1 MKNDGG
7 PAFPAALESTR
18 IGFQVFQGMTLRDYF
33 AAAAMA
39 GGCVYAKDAFVIADK
54 MLEERKVCKDISE

>member
-1 MKNDGG
+1 VKNDGG
-7 PAFPAALESTR
+7 PAFPLSKGPALQLPT
-18 IGFQVFQGMTLRDYF
+18 GMSLRDYF

>member
-1 MKNDGG
+1 MKKDGG
-7 PAFPAALESTR
+7 PAFP
-18 IGFQVFQGMTLRDYF
+18 IGPGYGHKNDGMTLRDYF